1 MTNSLDLEQLNE
13 QLCDLQ
19 SQVSFQEDTIQAL
32 NDVVAQQQ
40 QQMERLNEMLN
51 MLRNQLDSSINEGA
65 KGVPNERPPHY

>member
-1 MTNSLDLEQLNE
+1 MTNSPDLEQLNE

-51 MLRNQLDSSINEGA
+51 MLRNQLDSSIKEGA
-65 KGVPNERPPHY
+65 KDVPSERPPHY